1 LSLAHS
7 PLYEMLLIDEPTI
20 LVVKNAIAKIS
31 YWFVLPSFI
40 IALCWEYFNEFKFGE
55 VVKKLILVLA
65 FMGVFYPIHKEGVE
79 LSLQSSGE
87 LLKEISPNNL
97 FLKKWTQIKVRT
109 NEDKMSKTTGWGTID
124 RFIVPNLN
132 DLIGTFFFLLS
143 KVLIWILKL
152 IYSSVYH
159 LTYVFAPLSA
169 ILYFFPIANAS
180 LRGTIISS
188 LWCMILPYVLVSI
201 LAIVGNSFQ
210 ANAANGEMVMSSM
223 DQILWLF
230 GVTLLIAASPVFT
243 LGLLKGSG
251 MAMAGTATALLMN
264 SAATK
269 IATALPIAFN
279 QLRSAGRFGKNAI
292 LEPSIRELLRKEYK
306 NSNHSNKLNQLDKKG
321 GLKNPFK
328 NTTSLDE
335 RLIRAGMTKDEAK
348 ALSKIPTQNSSD
360 SNRSNTKNESR
371 TSSKESPKSNFQKQ
385 DQETFKFDK
394 SYWNKITPEHRD
406 GIRTKYGITGDMPT
420 PNKLYHPISRA
431 SGLNKPNINRDNLR
445 TPYRNANLIKKN
457 NASTIL
463 NRNKNEGAMNESR
476 NI

>member
-1 LSLAHS
+1 
-7 PLYEMLLIDEPTI
+7 MLLIDEPTI
-20 LVVKNAIAKIS
+20 LVIKNAMAKIS

-55 VVKKLILVLA
+55 VIKKLILVLA

-97 FLKKWTQIKVRT
+97 FLKKWTDIKVRT
-109 NEDKMSKTTGWGTID
+109 KEDKMSNATGWGTIE

-143 KVLIWILKL
+143 KLLIWILKL
-152 IYSSVYH
+152 IYSTVYH

-180 LRGTIISS
+180 LRGTLISS
-188 LWCMILPYVLVSI
+188 LWCMILPFVLVAI

-210 ANAANGEMVMSSM
+210 SNAMNGEIVISSM

-230 GVTLLIAASPVFT
+230 GITLLIAATPVFT

-251 MAMAGTATALLMN
+251 MAMAGTATTILMS

-269 IATALPIAFN
+269 VATAMPIAFN
-279 QLRSAGRFGKNAI
+279 QLRTAGRFGKKA
-292 LEPSIRELLRKEYK
+292 LFEPSIREMLKKENQ
-306 NSNHSNKLNQLDKKG
+306 NSSFSKKLKQLDQKG
-321 GLKNPFK
+321 GLRNPFK
-328 NTTSLDE
+328 GPTNLEE
-335 RLIRAGMTKDEAK
+335 RLSKAGMTKDEAQS
-348 ALSKIPTQNSSD
+348 LSKMPSQ
-360 SNRSNTKNESR
+360 NESVSNKGKSPSEINNSKAVNLKER
-371 TSSKESPKSNFQKQ
+371 TPKQE
-385 DQETFKFDK
+385 QETFIFDK

-406 GIRTKYGITGDMPT
+406 GIRTKYGIKSDLPT
-420 PNKLYHPISRA
+420 PNKLYHPA
-431 SGLNKPNINRDNLR
+431 SH
-445 TPYRNANLIKKN
+445 
-457 NASTIL
+457 L
-463 NRNKNEGAMNESR
+463 NRLKQKQPISEMRLSRKFRNSEPFNRNSFPTRTMKQGEANETR